1 MRGADSAP
9 DFFGSDGHVDVGNGE
24 RAQRV
29 DDGVMIAA
37 SAPTLP
43 ASPAPLTPSGLVL
56 VGTGF
61 SAISKEQT
69 SSARGRP

>member
-1 MRGADSAP
+1 MPSGLSASTTA
-9 DFFGSDGHVDVGNGE
+9 F
-24 RAQRV
+24 
-29 DDGVMIAA
+29 MMAA

-43 ASPAPLTPSGLVL
+43 ASPAPLTPNGLVL

-61 SAISKEQT
+61 SSVSKDGT